1 MNKIGMTWDV
11 KPEHWEE
18 YKEIHLNAADE
29 WPELLEMFASKG
41 VHNFQ
46 CFVFKYRIFAYM
58 EIESDDVYK
67 VLQECADTEIKKKW
81 DKKVMPWLKPEASDD
96 TDQTFLEIERI
107 FYSP

>member
-46 CFVFKYRIFAYM
+46 CFAFNSVG
-58 EIESDDVYK
+58 
-67 VLQECADTEIKKKW
+67 DTEIDIPSADKW
-81 DKKVMPWLKPEASDD
+81 FTL
-96 TDQTFLEIERI
+96 
-107 FYSP
+107 

>member
-41 VHNFQ
+41 G
-46 CFVFKYRIFAYM
+46 
-58 EIESDDVYK
+58 S
-67 VLQECADTEIKKKW
+67 
-81 DKKVMPWLKPEASDD
+81 
-96 TDQTFLEIERI
+96 
-107 FYSP
+107 